1 MATNI
6 TANNITAKTI
16 KSDKVTAEKMTSTS
30 AEIGGASISG
40 KTIVVD
46 KIILGGWTI
55 FADGEKLFAKTP
67 AGVDVQFEMIDYK
80 LILGEQPTT
89 PPDYVPPV
97 LSSTNQGYT
106 EAGTPANVSSGV
118 A

>member
-6 TANNITAKTI
+6 TANKITAKDI
-16 KSDKVTAEKMTSTS
+16 ESDKIKAKEMKSDS

-55 FADGEKLFAKTP
+55 FAQGEKLFAKTP

-89 PPDYVPPV
+89 PPDYVSPT
-97 LSSTNQGYT
+97 LSSTSQGYN
-106 EAGTPANVSSGV
+106 EAGTPANS
-118 A
+118 APIA